1 MQNIH
6 THTWDQGQHLSPSAV
21 KEAELAR
28 GYPLDLSV
36 RFEAFMEDMAPFE
49 KVVVFGLKARL
60 TGYWVP
66 DEYVADFVA
75 RAPGKLYG
83 FASCDPTQPHY
94 MEELRYAFETL
105 HLSGLKMGPIYA
117 GFDPRDPRCDPVYRY
132 CQENGLPI
140 LFHVGTTYNRA
151 APLGF
156 SRPWLFDE
164 VAIKYPALRMV
175 LAHMGHPFC
184 EECLVVIRKHPHV
197 YADISALYYRPW
209 QFYNTMI
216 MAQEYRVTHKI
227 LFGTDYPIA
236 TSLPSIEGVRHAN
249 DIIGNSPLPR
259 ISSEVIED
267 ILNRDAF
274 SLLGIREGR

>member
-1 MQNIH
+1 
-6 THTWDQGQHLSPSAV
+6 
-21 KEAELAR
+21 
-28 GYPLDLSV
+28 
-36 RFEAFMEDMAPFE
+36 
-49 KVVVFGLKARL
+49 
-60 TGYWVP
+60 
-66 DEYVADFVA
+66 
-75 RAPGKLYG
+75 
-83 FASCDPTQPHY
+83 
-94 MEELRYAFETL
+94 
-105 HLSGLKMGPIYA
+105 
-117 GFDPRDPRCDPVYRY
+117 
-132 CQENGLPI
+132 
-140 LFHVGTTYNRA
+140 
-151 APLGF
+151 
-156 SRPWLFDE
+156 
-164 VAIKYPALRMV
+164 MV